1 MKILITGTTGFLGR
15 SLAEYFAP
23 NHEVIE
29 HTRASM
35 RLSGAIYVH
44 RPDLII
50 HCAGEIYRNEVMV
63 DTNIGLVNELL
74 ESVREY
80 CPESRVIQIGSSAEY
95 GPMARATTET
105 DPINPVDVYQATKG
119 AATLLCQAYARQYG
133 IKTLVARIY
142 SGYGVHERP
151 HRLFPTLYRAFFQ
164 DEPMT
169 LYQGYH
175 DFIYI
180 QDFVEAIDL
189 VKDHQWE
196 TGEILNFG
204 SGTQYSNFEVLAI
217 WERITGRTAPVE
229 LRDQLSKSYESHV
242 WVCDNTRLRLRHGYQ
257 FKFDLESG
265 IRDFITKKQNEKTD
279 NNYKK

>member
-23 NHEVIE
+23 RHEVIE
-29 HTRASM
+29 HTRDSM

-50 HCAGEIYRNEVMV
+50 HCAGEIYRTEVML
-63 DTNIGLVNELL
+63 DSNIGLMHEVL

-80 CPESRVIQIGSSAEY
+80 CPECRVIQIGSSAEY
-95 GPMARATTET
+95 GPMHRATTET
-105 DPINPVDVYQATKG
+105 DLINPVDVYQATKG

-151 HRLFPTLYRAFFQ
+151 HRLFPTLYRAFFL

-189 VKDHQWE
+189 IKEHQWD

-204 SGTQYSNFEVLAI
+204 SGKQHSNFEVLDM
-217 WERITGRTAPVE
+217 WKQVTGRSAPVE
-229 LRDQLSKSYESHV
+229 QRDQLSKAYESSV
-242 WVCDNTRLRLRHGYQ
+242 WVCDNTRLRLRHGYELRY
-257 FKFDLESG
+257 DLEAG
-265 IRDFITKKQNEKTD
+265 IRDFIKRKQNESTGS
-279 NNYKK
+279 

>member
-1 MKILITGTTGFLGR
+1 MKILITGVTGFLGR
-15 SLAEYFAP
+15 SLADYFSA

-29 HTRASM
+29 HTRDSM

-44 RPDLII
+44 KPDLII

-63 DTNIGLVNELL
+63 DTNILLVNEIL

-80 CPESRVIQIGSSAEY
+80 CPACRVIQIGSSAEY
-95 GPMARATTET
+95 GPMSRATDES

-133 IKTLVARIY
+133 LKTLVARIY

-180 QDFVEAIDL
+180 EDFVRAIDQ
-189 VKDHQWE
+189 VKDYGWE
-196 TGEILNFG
+196 PGEIINFG
-204 SGTQYSNFEVLAI
+204 SGRQYSNFEVLEA
-217 WERITGRTAPVE
+217 WERVTGRTAPVE
-229 LRDQLSKSYESHV
+229 KRDQLSKAYESRV
-242 WVCDNTRLRLRHGYQ
+242 WVCDNTKLRIRCGFQLQY
-257 FKFDLESG
+257 DLESG
-265 IRDFITKKQNEKTD
+265 IRDFIKKKEQQ
-279 NNYKK
+279 